1 MRGSK
6 NMTNALRES
15 GEARLTKLRERWYA
29 AQTLHRR
36 ERGAELQ
43 LEAQGFTSF
52 LPQITRTVRH
62 ARQLRT
68 VRTPLFPC
76 YVFVRLD
83 LERDRWRSVNG
94 TYGVARLV
102 MAEGRPVPVP
112 NGVVES
118 LLDLRD
124 ANGIVRLDHGLSVG
138 QRVEVIAGPFT
149 QALGDLARLDGP
161 ERVQVLLEIMGGKVA
176 VTIPRAS
183 LRAA

>member
-1 MRGSK
+1 MDAGAST
-6 NMTNALRES
+6 NMITALSES
-15 GEARLTKLRERWYA
+15 GEARFTELRERWYA

-68 VRTPLFPC
+68 VRAPLFPS

-94 TYGVARLV
+94 TYGVASLV
-102 MAEGRPVPVP
+102 MADGRAVPVP
-112 NGVVES
+112 RGVVEA
-118 LLDLRD
+118 LLELRD
-124 ANGIVRLDHGLSVG
+124 ANGVVRLDNDLSVG
-138 QRVEVIAGPFT
+138 QRVQLIGGPFA
-149 QALGDLARLDGP
+149 Q
-161 ERVQVLLEIMGGKVA
+161 
-176 VTIPRAS
+176 
-183 LRAA
+183 

>member
-1 MRGSK
+1 MI
-6 NMTNALRES
+6 TALSES
-15 GEARLTKLRERWYA
+15 GEARVVEVQARWYA

-68 VRTPLFPC
+68 VRTPLFPS

-102 MAEGRPVPVP
+102 MADGRPVPVP

-118 LLDLRD
+118 LFTLRD
-124 ANGIVRLDHGLSVG
+124 GNGVVRLDHDLSVG
-138 QRVEVIAGPFT
+138 QRIKVIAGPFAQT
-149 QALGDLARLDGP
+149 LGALTRLDGP
-161 ERVQVLLEIMGGKVA
+161 ERVQILLDMMGGKVS
-176 VTIPRAS
+176 VTIPRAC

>member
-1 MRGSK
+1 MIS
-6 NMTNALRES
+6 ALGDS
-15 GEARLTKLRERWYA
+15 GEARVTELRARWYA
-29 AQTLHRR
+29 AQTLYRR
-36 ERGAELQ
+36 ESGAELQ
-43 LEAQGFTSF
+43 LEAQGFASF

-68 VRTPLFPC
+68 VRTPLFPS

-102 MAEGRPVPVP
+102 MANGRPVPVP
-112 NGVVES
+112 RGVVES

-124 ANGIVRLDHGLSVG
+124 ANGVVRLDNDLSIG
-138 QRVEVIAGPFT
+138 QRVELIGGPFAR
-149 QALGDLARLDGP
+149 ALGDLVRLDGP
-161 ERVQVLLEIMGGKVA
+161 ERVQILLDIMGGKVQ
-176 VTIPRAS
+176 VSVPRVS

>member
-6 NMTNALRES
+6 NMTNALSES
-15 GEARLTKLRERWYA
+15 DEPLLTKLRERWYA

-62 ARQLRT
+62 ARKLRT
-68 VRTPLFPC
+68 VKAPLFPS
-76 YVFVRLD
+76 YVFVSLD

-102 MAEGRPVPVP
+102 MANGRPVPVP
-112 NGVVES
+112 KGVVES

-124 ANGIVRLDHGLSVG
+124 VNGVVRLDNDLYIG
-138 QRVEVIAGPFT
+138 QRVELIGGPFA
-149 QALGDLARLDGP
+149 QALGDLIRFDGP
-161 ERVQVLLEIMGGKVA
+161 QRVQILLDIMGGKIQASV
-176 VTIPRAS
+176 PRAC

>member
-1 MRGSK
+1 MRI
-6 NMTNALRES
+6 ALSET
-15 GEARLTKLRERWYA
+15 GEAPLAELRERWYA

-68 VRTPLFPC
+68 VRTALFPC

-102 MAEGRPVPVP
+102 MADGRPVPLP
-112 NGVVES
+112 TGVVES

-124 ANGIVRLDHGLSVG
+124 ANGVVRLDRDLAVG
-138 QRVEVIAGPFT
+138 QRVEVIAGPFA

-161 ERVQVLLEIMGGKVA
+161 GRVKVLLDIMGGRVP
-176 VTIPRAS
+176 VSVPRAS

>member
-1 MRGSK
+1 MRR
-6 NMTNALRES
+6 TALSES
-15 GEARLTKLRERWYA
+15 GEARVTELRERWYA
-29 AQTLHRR
+29 AQTLYRR
-36 ERGAELQ
+36 ESGAELQ
-43 LEAQGFTSF
+43 LKAQGFASF

-68 VRTPLFPC
+68 VRTPLFPS

-102 MAEGRPVPVP
+102 MADGRPVPVP
-112 NGVVES
+112 TGVVES

-124 ANGIVRLDHGLSVG
+124 ATGVVRLDHDLSVG
-138 QRVEVIAGPFT
+138 QTVEVIAGPFAKT
-149 QALGDLARLDGP
+149 LGSLVRLEGP
-161 ERVQVLLEIMGGKVA
+161 ERAKVLLDIMGGQVP
-176 VTIPRAS
+176 VTVPRVS